1 MPENTTANADHARIV
16 NTGVITPTVAGSVS
30 QYCTVTPDAAL
41 TTFTVTKN
49 VTAVAG
55 TTIRLG
61 FINGANVDGHEVIGL
76 DNVQLIL
83 PPPTVTLVAPACG
96 STNGGNSVT
105 ITGTNF
111 SEVTG
116 VTFGGVAATDVM
128 VVNGSSITATV
139 PPGGQGPVSVVVTAA
154 SGSNEANDLYAYEA
168 PIPPI
173 ATMNTWGMI
182 LFMVLLGIAS
192 VHYLRRRRSVI

>member
-1 MPENTTANADHARIV
+1 M
-16 NTGVITPTVAGSVS
+16 
-30 QYCTVTPDAAL
+30 
-41 TTFTVTKN
+41 
-49 VTAVAG
+49 TAVAG

-128 VVNGSSITATV
+128 VVSGSSITATV

-168 PIPPI
+168 PILPI